1 MLTKICKW
9 CHETKSLDEFPKH
22 KQMSDGHL
30 NKCGECCRKYR
41 NAHRKTPAGIA
52 VRKKE
57 KQYPESKKRYKQT
70 EKGKL
75 AAKRYKRDPTRE
87 SAKNAVSHALR
98 KGRLFRE
105 PCFVCGEKGLAH
117 HSSYANDM
125 KLVVTWLCV
134 HHHNQLHIEHKGYNS
149 WT

>member
-1 MLTKICKW
+1 MLTKTCKW
-9 CHETKSLDEFPKH
+9 CHEAKLLDEFPTH
-22 KQMSDGHL
+22 KLMADGHL
-30 NKCGECCRKYR
+30 NRCRSCCRDYA
-41 NAHRKTPAGIA
+41 NSYRKTPAGIA
-52 VRKKE
+52 VRQKE
-57 KQYPESKKRYKQT
+57 KQYPENKKRYKQT

-75 AAKRYKRDPTRE
+75 STKKYKRDPTRE
-87 SAKNAVSHALR
+87 SAKNAVSYAL
-98 KGRLFRE
+98 KKNWLFRE

-149 WT
+149 WK